1 MLDDFKSEPNQ
12 FKNELDS
19 EEAIKKYYSNYYSQ
33 LRTNETKFPVDKY
46 ATTIIDLLGKMK
58 LGNNNTK
65 EQMEKKFGQDYHKLF
80 YSGKSV
86 WGHIQW
92 L

>member
-33 LRTNETKFPVDKY
+33 LRTNETKFPVDNMQRQ
-46 ATTIIDLLGKMK
+46 LLICLEKMK

-65 EQMEKKFGQDYHKLF
+65 EQMEKKFGQDYHKRFF

-86 WGHIQW
+86 
-92 L
+92 